1 MVKKNPNLVI
11 HAITGGTFSNDVKRT
26 VDKGF
31 RKNGS
36 SFKNRIDW
44 LEEKFVRCKINK
56 ELGKVRKELLQTSG
70 PWEYVVVHWTG
81 PNYPTNIFNNLSWL
95 RTKQNVYKKWVPWRI
110 AVGLNWGNT

>member
-36 SFKNRIDW
+36 SFKNRID
-44 LEEKFVRCKINK
+44 
-56 ELGKVRKELLQTSG
+56 
-70 PWEYVVVHWTG
+70 
-81 PNYPTNIFNNLSWL
+81 
-95 RTKQNVYKKWVPWRI
+95 
-110 AVGLNWGNT
+110 